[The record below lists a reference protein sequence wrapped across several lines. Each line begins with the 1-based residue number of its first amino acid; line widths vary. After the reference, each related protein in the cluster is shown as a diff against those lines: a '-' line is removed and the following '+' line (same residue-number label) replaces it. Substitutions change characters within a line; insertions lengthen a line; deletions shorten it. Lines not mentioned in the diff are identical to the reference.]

1 MYRLPSYENRR
12 NVMNMA
18 REHGVK
24 ILTEEFTLA
33 GLSFSV
39 YDKFVFVLLKFLRF
53 NNKGILKAHFFHA

>member
-12 NVMNMA
+12 NVMGK

-33 GLSFSV
+33 GLSFSI

-53 NNKGILKAHFFHA
+53 ENKGILKAHFFHA